1 MPQLVSL
8 QWEIGGDTT
17 TLSGRTDDEMINDG
31 LDHSQLFSRAEA
43 RQSNQVPR
51 MHRARRSHV
60 TFWACPR
67 LVRQRGFLSS
77 SLASSLCTYNSGRT
91 QLYPADSCS
100 SLSRELLKCSSSH
113 AERACLMILR
123 RGQCLRNGDSPL
135 SALLPHTPHP
145 TLRPRIR
152 RDFHGC
158 YPARSRWPSRIRGR
172 VTVGSRRGVVNT
184 CDTREEPL
192 KYSASAPWRV
202 QIAIL
207 VAYDRGSSCLPPSP
221 TRGTSRL
228 SRR

>member
-1 MPQLVSL
+1 
-8 QWEIGGDTT
+8 
-17 TLSGRTDDEMINDG
+17 
-31 LDHSQLFSRAEA
+31 
-43 RQSNQVPR
+43 
-51 MHRARRSHV
+51 
-60 TFWACPR
+60 
-67 LVRQRGFLSS
+67 
-77 SLASSLCTYNSGRT
+77 
-91 QLYPADSCS
+91 
-100 SLSRELLKCSSSH
+100 
-113 AERACLMILR
+113 MILR

-152 RDFHGC
+152 RDFHGG

-228 SRR
+228 SRRWYDGRILMKSCRQRTSPGMSTCWSSVGDDRLSEDCCQARKH